1 VRDQSLS
8 ADDDLSY
15 LREFEH
21 ITLAKV
27 LITQYKSDGMERS
40 IQEASGLLERLLKAA
55 DEGERTGSV
64 IEVLVLQALVHEARG
79 DTHLGLVPLARAL
92 TLAEPEGYVRIFVDE
107 GEAMREL
114 LRHAAAGGIA
124 TSYAERLLSAFD
136 TSAQPTPD
144 RVQAASPNIAEPL
157 TGREVEILRLVTG
170 GMRNQEIADQLFIS
184 LGTVKRHIANVYG
197 KLGVSHRTEA
207 VARAKELDLL

>member
-55 DEGERTGSV
+55 D
-64 IEVLVLQALVHEARG
+64 
-79 DTHLGLVPLARAL
+79 
-92 TLAEPEGYVRIFVDE
+92 
-107 GEAMREL
+107 
-114 LRHAAAGGIA
+114 
-124 TSYAERLLSAFD
+124 
-136 TSAQPTPD
+136 
-144 RVQAASPNIAEPL
+144 
-157 TGREVEILRLVTG
+157 
-170 GMRNQEIADQLFIS
+170 
-184 LGTVKRHIANVYG
+184 
-197 KLGVSHRTEA
+197 
-207 VARAKELDLL
+207 